1 MRITIPM
8 YEKGRS
14 FLLAGGLVKAY
25 EGHQFVYFHLL
36 CQGFENIGKAILLA
50 HDYDKYGPMLTNYLH
65 HHLDRILAEIN
76 VVRGG
81 SFLSDA
87 GSEELNGLNK
97 FYRKQKLRYG
107 DEADFGHVTG
117 LQAEHL
123 HRELADHLADLNKQF
138 DQYATDISKDG
149 VFVRG

>member
-25 EGHQFVYFHLL
+25 EGHKFVYFHLL

-50 HDYDKYGPMLTNYLH
+50 HDYDKYGPKLKDYFH

-76 VVRGG
+76 IVRGG
-81 SFLSDA
+81 NFLSAA
-87 GSEELNGLNK
+87 GADELKGLNK
-97 FYRKQKLRYG
+97 FYRQQKLRYG
-107 DEADFGHVTG
+107 DEVDFGDIAA

-123 HRELADHLADLNKQF
+123 HRELVDRLVILNKQF
-138 DQYATDISKDG
+138 GQYAAVKICGK
-149 VFVRG
+149 